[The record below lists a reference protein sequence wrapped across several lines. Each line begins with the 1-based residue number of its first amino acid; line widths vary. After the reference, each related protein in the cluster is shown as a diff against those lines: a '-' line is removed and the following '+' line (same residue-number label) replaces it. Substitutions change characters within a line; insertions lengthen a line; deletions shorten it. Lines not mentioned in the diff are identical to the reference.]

1 MGPYGMWDLGSGG
14 PKMELWVTGMNG
26 ALWDLGFGVGWPRNG
41 WGGVWD
47 EWGPMGCGIWGR
59 VAQKWIYGT
68 GMGEYGAQG
77 LMGLYGIWD
86 LGLGGPKVDI
96 WGQG

>member
-1 MGPYGMWDLGSGG
+1 MGS
-14 PKMELWVTGMNG
+14 E
-26 ALWDLGFGVGWPRNG
+26 
-41 WGGVWD
+41 
-47 EWGPMGCGIWGR
+47 IWGR